1 MIDSFRLVTDSELK
15 QLHTS
20 WVDEYGKL
28 VMRNETTRTRRA
40 CETVRV
46 TSRQRHPTNKKS
58 MNPARISPRRS
69 AALSSTAP
77 LQQIDSVPDFGARI
91 RRRAEP
97 APRGLTLPACTGDT
111 PRCRPSYC
119 LAGVA
124 ARSRAQ
130 YIYRT
135 CRDAMQSHP
144 RSSQQRL
151 GSPHRR
157 TGPASA

>member
-1 MIDSFRLVTDSELK
+1 LIDSFRLVTDSELK

-69 AALSSTAP
+69 ALSSTAP